1 MAIEIT
7 NWLPIIL
14 GILGAI
20 FGAMALGWV
29 GEGNQ
34 FSKSKS
40 TFKSGVTLVLIGLFV
55 YGLISFGLQAGFNP
69 LNIGDKGSAMFLAVA
84 GTPAVAGVT
93 DAGAVVKTETVTPTT
108 SLGVA
113 LPVNTL
119 TLINVAE
126 KGSNKLAVTTG
137 AFHFYKS
144 GTDPKSATANAIDVI
159 SVASG
164 SGSSTNKTLSTNTPY
179 RVVFKGAGT
188 YYDKDY
194 GEYTIKNLNPNTGE
208 AQFDAGEIATVGT
221 ISAFFT
227 ESRNASISGQTS
239 FLLGTDEIGN
249 TTSDILVYDE
259 SVGNEDYYL
268 DVVLGF
274 TGANTYVKKPVFC
287 FENDLSNPPD
297 SNDYTAITSSTR
309 TGDRYKLDSDLISY
323 WKDQKCYALPM
334 NSGDYEGAGSSTTVR
349 ITFTP
354 VEANLDANDDFF
366 FLIDDLG
373 SARGVDDSGSNR
385 GATIVRQGIDHQA

>member
-1 MAIEIT
+1 MGIEYTWQVIVG
-7 NWLPIIL
+7 II
-14 GILGAI
+14 
-20 FGAMALGWV
+20 ALAVLVYSFAKKNPYATGQTKGV
-29 GEGNQ
+29 I
-34 FSKSKS
+34 
-40 TFKSGVTLVLIGLFV
+40 VTLAIVGIAVGLFV
-55 YGLISFGLQAGFNP
+55 GTGSLLVQTGGV
-69 LNIGDKGSAMFLAVA
+69 GDFFAVA
-84 GTPAVAGVT
+84 GVPAVAGVT
-93 DAGAVVKTETVTPTT
+93 DIETEKVTPPVT
-108 SLGVA
+108 SGVA

-119 TLINVAE
+119 TLVNVAE
-126 KGSNKLAVTTG
+126 KGSNKLAVITG

-144 GTDPKSATANAIDVI
+144 GTDPKSATANAIDVV
-159 SVASG
+159 SVVSG
-164 SGSSTNKTLSTNTPY
+164 AGSSTNKTLTTNTAY

-194 GEYTIKNLNPNTGE
+194 GEYTIDNKNFNPNTGE

-221 ISAFFT
+221 ISNFFT
-227 ESRNASISGQTS
+227 ESRNASINGQTS

-249 TTSDILVYDE
+249 STSDILFYDE
-259 SVGNEDYYL
+259 SVGDESYYL
-268 DVVLGF
+268 DVILGI
-274 TGANTYVKKPVFC
+274 TGANTYLKKPVFC

-297 SNDYTAITSSTR
+297 NNDYTAITSSTR
-309 TGDRYKLDSDLISY
+309 TGDRYKLDSDLIAY

-334 NSGDYEGAGSSTTVR
+334 DSGDYEKAGSSTTVR

-373 SARGVDDSGSNR
+373 GARAVDDSGSNR